1 VIPVLTAE
9 EMRAADRR
17 TIEEIG
23 LPGAVLMENA
33 GAAVASAIQDR
44 FPAARRL
51 LILCG
56 KGNNGGDGYVVA
68 RRLLERQPT
77 VLLFGSK
84 REVKG
89 DAAVHLGVLEEAGG
103 RVVEVKDAR
112 AWSAHRHRLLE
123 VDLVVDAL
131 LGTGLRKAPEGLLA
145 DVIGELAV
153 AHAERGTPIVAVDIP
168 SGLPSDGGDVPWN
181 TASATLTVSFAAPKW
196 GHVVAPA
203 CNLVGELRIAD
214 IGIPRHV
221 LEEAGTNLWLV
232 EDGDAA
238 RAFPPRQPASHKG
251 SYGHLLLVA
260 GGVGKTGAAVLAGM
274 AALRSGAGLVTV
286 AIAEPGLPI
295 VAASR
300 PELMTEPLPVQA
312 DGSLAAGALERAL
325 ELAAE
330 RDAVALG
337 PGLGTARDTQRFV
350 EGLVER
356 CSRPL
361 VVDAD
366 GLNCLARGRGAKGGL
381 PGLPRTAPT
390 VLTPHPGEMAR
401 LTGLPTAE
409 VQRRRV
415 DVARRLA
422 RASGACVA
430 LKGQRTVVASPEGEA
445 AINPT
450 GNAGMATGGTGDVL
464 TGIVG
469 ALLARG
475 LDPWLAAVAAV
486 YVHGRAGDLA
496 AARLGMASLVAG
508 DLLDALPQALSSL
521 EGPWRPEVDHR

>member
-1 VIPVLTAE
+1 MIPVLTAE
-9 EMRAADRR
+9 QMRAADRR

-23 LPGAVLMENA
+23 VAGAVLMENA
-33 GAAVASAIQDR
+33 GAAVAMASQAR

-68 RRLLERQPT
+68 RRFLEQQPT

-84 REVKG
+84 RDVKG
-89 DAAVHLGVLEEAGG
+89 DAAVHLGILERTGG
-103 RVVEVKDAR
+103 RVVEVRDAK
-112 AWSAHRHRLLE
+112 AWAAHRHRLLE

-153 AHAERGTPIVAVDIP
+153 AHAERGVPIVAVDIP

-181 TASATLTVSFAAPKW
+181 TASATLTVTFAAPKW
-196 GHVVAPA
+196 GHAVAPA

-214 IGIPRHV
+214 IGIPRRV
-221 LEEAGTNLWLV
+221 LEEAGNDLWLA
-232 EDGDAA
+232 EETDAA

-251 SYGHLLLVA
+251 SYGHLLVVA
-260 GGVGKTGAAVLAGM
+260 GGPGKTGAAVLAGM

-286 AIAEPGLPI
+286 AIAEPALPI

-300 PELMTEPLPVQA
+300 PELMTEPLPCGA
-312 DGSLAAGALERAL
+312 DATLGEAAVARVL
-325 ELAAE
+325 ELAEA

-337 PGLGTARDTQRFV
+337 PGLGTASGTRRFV
-350 EGLVER
+350 EQLVAGCR
-356 CSRPL
+356 RPL

-366 GLNCLARGRGAKGGL
+366 GLNCLAQGRSKDGRL
-381 PGLPRTAPT
+381 PGLPRGSAT

-401 LTGLPTAE
+401 LSGIETGE

-422 RASGACVA
+422 QASGACVA
-430 LKGQRTVVASPEGEA
+430 LKGQRTVVASPEGRA

-450 GNAGMATGGTGDVL
+450 GNPGMATGGSGDVL
-464 TGIVG
+464 TGMIG

-486 YVHGRAGDLA
+486 YVHGRAGDRA
-496 AARLGMASLVAG
+496 AARLGMTSLVAG
-508 DLLDALPQALSSL
+508 DLVDALPEALL
-521 EGPWRPEVDHR
+521 GIEGARRPEVGHR